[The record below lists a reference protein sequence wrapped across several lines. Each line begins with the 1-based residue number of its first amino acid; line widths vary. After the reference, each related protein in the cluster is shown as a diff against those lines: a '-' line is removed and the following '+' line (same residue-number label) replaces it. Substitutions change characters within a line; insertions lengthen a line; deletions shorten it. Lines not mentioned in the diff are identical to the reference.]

1 MDFLDKILD
10 PIDKKHI
17 TPISGMDATFLYAET
32 ERSPMHVG
40 SVAVIEGTLEFKTF
54 RSLLLSR
61 IHQMPT
67 LRRRLM
73 FVPMSIDHPY
83 WVDDPNFNIDLH
95 LQHVALPQPGGW
107 KQLRDL
113 ASSVFSE
120 PLDRSRPLWSFT
132 FVGGLDD
139 LSLIHI

>member
-1 MDFLDKILD
+1 VLYCTRQITSTMDALDKLLD

-40 SVAVIEGTLEFKTF
+40 SVAVIEGSLEFETF
-54 RSLLLSR
+54 RSLLMSR

-95 LQHVALPQPGGW
+95 LQHVARWHG
-107 KQLRDL
+107 
-113 ASSVFSE
+113 
-120 PLDRSRPLWSFT
+120 RSRYVES
-132 FVGGLDD
+132 
-139 LSLIHI
+139 HI